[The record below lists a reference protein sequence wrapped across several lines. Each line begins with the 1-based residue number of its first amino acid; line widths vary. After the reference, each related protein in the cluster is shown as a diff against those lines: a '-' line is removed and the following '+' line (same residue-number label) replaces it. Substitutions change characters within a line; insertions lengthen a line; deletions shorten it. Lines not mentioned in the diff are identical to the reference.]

1 MLCISIVLV
10 VVDRIVAREQRLGA
24 PRWAVVTPTQRRIV
38 AIITRLLFHRLPP
51 FQSLYRRR
59 GVVDIIYE
67 YCNASGWGGGV
78 SVGVYPLWSYHL
90 RCC

>member
-1 MLCISIVLV
+1 MLCISIALV

-24 PRWAVVTPTQRRIV
+24 PRWAAVTTLPRRGSA
-38 AIITRLLFHRLPP
+38 AIARLLSHQLPP

-67 YCNASGWGGGV
+67 Y
-78 SVGVYPLWSYHL
+78 
-90 RCC
+90 